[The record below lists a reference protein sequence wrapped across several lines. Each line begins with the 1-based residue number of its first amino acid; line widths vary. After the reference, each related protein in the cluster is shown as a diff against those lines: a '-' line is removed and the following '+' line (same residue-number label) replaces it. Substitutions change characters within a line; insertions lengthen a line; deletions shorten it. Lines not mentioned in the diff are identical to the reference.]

1 MKTQKM
7 KGGMNMK
14 NAIIV
19 ALMLVMSVFATYI
32 AVAEEGSGS
41 SEILPTVI
49 DASVSTSAGDIDDE
63 ADLDIEKEIVVTLDA
78 SEDVPSTWRGYP
90 ANAFWGQ
97 GWITGN
103 DAGHMIRIVG
113 VSKSFATT
121 NSVSD
126 STNSIT
132 TITRG
137 KIKIDG
143 RSFVIYNK
151 QTGDSVIP
159 TSFDVMKDK
168 TKIGTLTLTNSQE
181 FGSSFKVWTGK
192 LTLEDKEY
200 NVNLAT
206 NQRAVK
212 PVTRE
217 DRVKVES
224 DDDDDRISVTDVGP
238 NNFENAEVA
247 KAKARQHW
255 WEFWRPGEKGKSGEG
270 TQDRSGSNSG
280 KG

>member
-1 MKTQKM
+1 MKRKM
-7 KGGMNMK
+7 KGCMNMK

-49 DASVSTSAGDIDDE
+49 DASVSTSAGDIDNE
-63 ADLDIEKEIVVTLDA
+63 ADLDIAEEIVAAQDT
-78 SEDVPSTWRGYP
+78 SEDVPSIWRGYP
-90 ANAFWGQ
+90 AKAFWGQ
-97 GWITGN
+97 GWVTGN
-103 DAGHMIRIVG
+103 GAGHMIRIVG

-121 NSVSD
+121 NSVTD

-247 KAKARQHW
+247 KAKAQPRRW
-255 WEFWRPGEKGKSGEG
+255 WNPFNWKGNTE
-270 TQDRSGSNSG
+270 DRSGSNSG
-280 KG
+280 NG

>member
-1 MKTQKM
+1 
-7 KGGMNMK
+7 MK

-41 SEILPTVI
+41 SDILPTVT

-63 ADLDIEKEIVVTLDA
+63 ADLDIEVEMVAALDT

-90 ANAFWGQ
+90 AKAFWGQ

-103 DAGHMIRIVG
+103 DAGHMLRIVG
-113 VSKSFATT
+113 VSKSFATNT
-121 NSVSD
+121 ATD

-137 KIKIDG
+137 KIKLDG

-168 TKIGTLTLTNSQE
+168 TKIGTLTLIKSQE
-181 FGSSFKVWTGK
+181 FGSSFKTWTGK

-217 DRVKVES
+217 DRIKVES
-224 DDDDDRISVTDVGP
+224 DDDDDRISVDEVGP
-238 NNFENAEVA
+238 NNFENADVA
-247 KAKARQHW
+247 KAKAKRW
-255 WEFWRPGEKGKSGEG
+255 WNPFNWKGNTE
-270 TQDRSGSNSG
+270 DRSGSNSG
-280 KG
+280 NG

>member
-1 MKTQKM
+1 
-7 KGGMNMK
+7 MK

-41 SEILPTVI
+41 SGILPTAT

-63 ADLDIEKEIVVTLDA
+63 ADLDIAEEIVAAQDT
-78 SEDVPSTWRGYP
+78 SEDVPSTWKGYP
-90 ANAFWGQ
+90 ATAFWGQ
-97 GWITGN
+97 GWVTGN
-103 DAGHMIRIVG
+103 GAGHMLRIVG

-121 NSVSD
+121 NSVTD

-137 KIKIDG
+137 KIKIEG

-168 TKIGTLTLTNSQE
+168 TKIGTLALTNSQE

-192 LTLEDKEY
+192 LTLNDKEY

-217 DRVKVES
+217 DRIKVES
-224 DDDDDRISVTDVGP
+224 DDDDDRISVDEVGP
-238 NNFENAEVA
+238 DNSEGPEVA
-247 KAKARQHW
+247 RAKAQPRASW
-255 WEFWRPGEKGKSGEG
+255 WKFWKSS
-270 TQDRSGSNSG
+270 TPDRSGSNSG
-280 KG
+280 NG